1 MNDRESIF
9 TAIKGSNFVV
19 HTASPAPLAP
29 PNHEDELILPAVNGT
44 KAVMEAC
51 HANKVKRVVITSSVA
66 AVIECKPQ
74 NRPADGN
81 FSEKNWSDP
90 EGDHID
96 AYSKSKVLAERA
108 AWSFNDSLP
117 EEEKMEI
124 VTINPGLILG
134 PAFVGAGFN
143 TGDLITNIMEG
154 RYPGAPKIRIPLV
167 GVTEVAEAHLQALKR
182 PDAANKRFVLVNQTV
197 WF

>member
-1 MNDRESIF
+1 
-9 TAIKGSNFVV
+9 
-19 HTASPAPLAP
+19 
-29 PNHEDELILPAVNGT
+29 
-44 KAVMEAC
+44 
-51 HANKVKRVVITSSVA
+51 
-66 AVIECKPQ
+66 
-74 NRPADGN
+74 
-81 FSEKNWSDP
+81 
-90 EGDHID
+90 
-96 AYSKSKVLAERA
+96 
-108 AWSFNDSLP
+108 
-117 EEEKMEI
+117 MEI

-154 RYPGAPKIRIPLV
+154 RYPGVPKIMIPLV